1 MFYSRDPFSAAL
13 LFKRSEVQT
22 KIRQSPVQYLDSIA
36 DPIVQSLIQYAYGN
50 IFMEELIEDLEGDF
64 DLLFFFKT
72 LESFL
77 RNRERLSKALTG
89 EVQDTFAR
97 D

>member
-1 MFYSRDPFSAAL
+1 MGKLINHDRAV
-13 LFKRSEVQT
+13 E
-22 KIRQSPVQYLDSIA
+22 YLDGID
-36 DPIVQSLIQYAYGN
+36 DPIVQSLIQYAYGK
-50 IFMEELIEDLEGDF
+50 IFMENLIADLEGDF

-72 LESFL
+72 LAATL
-77 RNRERLSKALTG
+77 RDRERLAKTLLG

>member
-1 MFYSRDPFSAAL
+1 MGKLINHDKAI
-13 LFKRSEVQT
+13 E
-22 KIRQSPVQYLDSIA
+22 YLDSLA
-36 DPIVQSLIQYAYGN
+36 DPIVQSLIQHGYGK
-50 IFMEELIEDLEGDF
+50 IFTEDLINGLEGDF

-72 LESFL
+72 MEALL
-77 RNRERLSKALTG
+77 RDREMLARALTG

>member
-1 MFYSRDPFSAAL
+1 MAKLINHHKA
-13 LFKRSEVQT
+13 
-22 KIRQSPVQYLDSIA
+22 IRYLDSIA
-36 DPIVQSLIQYAYGN
+36 DPIVQSLIQYGYGK
-50 IFMEELIEDLEGDF
+50 IFMEALIDDLEGDF

-72 LESFL
+72 LEAVFRDRAQL
-77 RNRERLSKALTG
+77 AKALMG

>member
-1 MFYSRDPFSAAL
+1 MDR
-13 LFKRSEVQT
+13 
-22 KIRQSPVQYLDSIA
+22 IA
-36 DPIVQSLIQYAYGN
+36 DPIVQSLIQYAYGR
-50 IFMEELIEDLEGDF
+50 IFMEDLLVDLDWDF
-64 DLLFFFKT
+64 DLLFYFKA

-77 RNRERLSKALTG
+77 RDRERLSKALMG

>member
-1 MFYSRDPFSAAL
+1 MEDL
-13 LFKRSEVQT
+13 LN
-22 KIRQSPVQYLDSIA
+22 
-36 DPIVQSLIQYAYGN
+36 G
-50 IFMEELIEDLEGDF
+50 LEGDF

-72 LESFL
+72 LEALL
-77 RNRERLSKALTG
+77 RDRERLAAALTG

>member
-1 MFYSRDPFSAAL
+1 MGKLINHDKAM
-13 LFKRSEVQT
+13 
-22 KIRQSPVQYLDSIA
+22 QYLDRVG
-36 DPIVQSLIQYAYGN
+36 DPMVQSLIQSAYGK
-50 IFMEELIEDLEGDF
+50 IFTEGLIDDLEGDF

-72 LESFL
+72 LEAFL
-77 RNRERLSKALTG
+77 SDRERLAKALTG

>member
-1 MFYSRDPFSAAL
+1 MGKLINHDQA
-13 LFKRSEVQT
+13 
-22 KIRQSPVQYLDSIA
+22 IQYLESVA
-36 DPIVQSLIQYAYGN
+36 DPIVQSLIEYAYGK
-50 IFMEELIEDLEGDF
+50 IFMESLIDDLEGDF

-72 LESFL
+72 LEAFL
-77 RNRERLSKALTG
+77 SDRERLAKALTG